1 MADNQKHVQLYE
13 KMLAYV
19 RDFME
24 QAKNKSEPVE
34 KSLDNAFEEAR
45 EQLSKLGELS
55 REEIETVSDY
65 LARDIHA
72 AGEYIEESEEQL
84 GPWLKFDI
92 ELVEDRILDA
102 FNKIA
107 DPATV
112 QQLQFFRNLK
122 DLREYH
128 TGEVTG
134 LGTLKCTSCGELIHF
149 HKPGHIPPCPKCHA
163 TMYERVSD

>member
-1 MADNQKHVQLYE
+1 MADDQKHVQMYE
-13 KMLAYV
+13 KMLGYV
-19 RDFME
+19 HDFME
-24 QAKNKSEPVE
+24 QAKNRSEPVE
-34 KSLDNAFEEAR
+34 ARLEKAFEQAR
-45 EQLSKLGELS
+45 EKMSELGELT
-55 REEIETVSDY
+55 REEIETISDY
-65 LARDIHA
+65 LSRDIHA
-72 AGEYIEESEEQL
+72 AGDYIESTEDEL

-112 QQLQFFRNLK
+112 QQLQFFQNLK
-122 DLREYH
+122 SLSEYH

-163 TMYERVSD
+163 SVYERVSD